1 MRVRRPRSATLLLL
15 AGVAGGITLLNVAH
29 TYSATSQNADFYR
42 QLDLFGEVLEL
53 VRAKYVD
60 KPDDEN
66 LIESALNG
74 MLSSSIPTP
83 LT

>member
-1 MRVRRPRSATLLLL
+1 MRVRKPRFATLLLL

-29 TYSATSQNADFYR
+29 TYSAPSQNTDFYR

-53 VRAKYVD
+53 VRAKYVE
-60 KPDDEN
+60 KPDDEK
-66 LIESALNG
+66 LIESALNCC
-74 MLSSSIPTP
+74 LRSIRTP